1 MICLMRRCWIGLTVV
16 VLCACASTPR
26 PGTAQA
32 SRPVRAP
39 SGNSTMVS
47 WNDTP
52 AERSIVDFVTR
63 VTTPESKDFVP
74 RAGRIAVFNLDGTLW
89 VEQPASVQLVFT
101 LQRVKTLAPHHP
113 EWKRQEPFRS
123 ILRGDL
129 KGVASGGDAEALKLL
144 AASHAGMTT
153 DSFAS
158 IVHDWFDTAS
168 DPHFNRPYTSLAY
181 QPMVELLAYL
191 RANGFKTYIVA
202 PESVEFMRAISQR
215 MYGVPPDEVIG
226 STIRYQYG
234 LANGAASLTRT
245 GQIDTINDGTMKPQ
259 TIQAVIGRRPLMAF
273 GSSDGDLP
281 MLEWTTSGD
290 GPRFAALV
298 HHTDAQREYAY
309 DRTARS
315 GKPDKGLEEAN
326 VKGWLIVDV
335 KDDWRTVF
343 KGETVGATG
352 SK

>member
-1 MICLMRRCWIGLTVV
+1 MICWMRRCWIGLTVI

-32 SRPVRAP
+32 SRPVHAL
-39 SGNSTMVS
+39 SGNPTMAS

-74 RAGRIAVFNLDGTLW
+74 RTERIAVFNLDGTLW
-89 VEQPASVQLVFT
+89 VEQPASVQLLFT
-101 LQRVKTLAPHHP
+101 LQRVKTLAQHHP

-123 ILRGDL
+123 ILRGNP
-129 KGVASGGDAEALKLL
+129 KGVASGGDAGELKLL
-144 AASHAGMTT
+144 AATHAGMTT

-158 IVHDWFDTAS
+158 TVHDWFDTAS
-168 DPHFNRPYTSLAY
+168 DPHFNRPYTGLAY

-191 RANGFKTYIVA
+191 RANGFKTYIVT
-202 PESVEFMRAISQR
+202 PDSVEFIRAISQR

-234 LANGAASLTRT
+234 LVNGKASLTRT
-245 GQIDTINDGTMKPQ
+245 AQIDTVNDGTMKPQ
-259 TIQAVIGRRPLMAF
+259 TIHAVIGRRPLMVF

-315 GKPDKGLEEAN
+315 GKLDSGLEEAN
-326 VKGWLIVDV
+326 VKGWLIVDM

-343 KGETVGATG
+343 KGEAGGAPAG
-352 SK
+352 K